1 MDAKSLSLALASI
14 AMAVGAVVTAAVRR
28 PTQVGT
34 DVHRDS
40 GSEVERDS
48 AAPDLVSGGWA
59 TTRLETQPRTSP
71 LAPAEA
77 DSSPVTPETL
87 RETMLRAIRSVDW
100 TELARLDGLLHDQ
113 VELVAA
119 TVLPVI
125 LSTNHDEDVRLAA
138 LYLMRSVSPS
148 PRADWATPVVNACL
162 QSDSSRLRYQGLDL
176 AVRCTAVALEP
187 ASVDALRTISRGAS
201 SEVCVLAC
209 RVLRRLRALPDAE
222 YALVLEDALRV
233 DGKSTW
239 RALDAA
245 YFDPPTTAL
254 GRGLCASF
262 ARCIADQRECVV
274 GIAWRED
281 ASVSFILRT
290 CDAALVVASRL
301 GLAAREDV
309 ARLVRD
315 SLPSQDDPEWAA
327 AVRLC
332 LDAFPATEDAERLL
346 RSERPAFRWI
356 GFLVRLR
363 GSGSVEDAR
372 VLVDRMGGDRFDATK
387 ETVEQ
392 WRSEHPKPK

>member
-34 DVHRDS
+34 GVHRDS

-48 AAPDLVSGGWA
+48 AAPDLASGGWA

-162 QSDSSRLRYQGLDL
+162 QSDSSQLR
-176 AVRCTAVALEP
+176 
-187 ASVDALRTISRGAS
+187 
-201 SEVCVLAC
+201 
-209 RVLRRLRALPDAE
+209 
-222 YALVLEDALRV
+222 
-233 DGKSTW
+233 
-239 RALDAA
+239 
-245 YFDPPTTAL
+245 
-254 GRGLCASF
+254 
-262 ARCIADQRECVV
+262 
-274 GIAWRED
+274 
-281 ASVSFILRT
+281 
-290 CDAALVVASRL
+290 
-301 GLAAREDV
+301 
-309 ARLVRD
+309 
-315 SLPSQDDPEWAA
+315 
-327 AVRLC
+327 
-332 LDAFPATEDAERLL
+332 
-346 RSERPAFRWI
+346 
-356 GFLVRLR
+356 
-363 GSGSVEDAR
+363 
-372 VLVDRMGGDRFDATK
+372 
-387 ETVEQ
+387 
-392 WRSEHPKPK
+392 